1 MKNAFLTNLTVYLAE
16 NGKDRGWLAEVS
28 GVNRNTIN
36 AMYANNR
43 WPRLDVAVQ
52 IADAIDVPLMALV
65 YGKDKMHQYTRDVSD
80 IANMLKTLSDEDLA
94 KAKSALQMWMI
105 MHHQ

>member
-1 MKNAFLTNLTVYLAE
+1 MKNTFLTNLTIFLAE

-43 WPRLDVAVQ
+43 WPRLDVAIQ
-52 IADAIDVPLMALV
+52 IADGIGVPLVALI
-65 YGKDKMHQYTRDVSD
+65 YGKDKMPQYTQDVAD
-80 IANMLKTLSDEDLA
+80 IANMLRTLSDEDVV

-105 MHHQ
+105 IHHN